1 MINTKEYILDLSMPE
16 KVSLFNELYS
26 ELSGYGTDGDTELA
40 HVNTFEVKLLK
51 SVGGSGTIN

>member
-16 KVSLFNELYS
+16 KVALFNELYS

-40 HVNTFEVKLLK
+40 HVKICRWIRN
-51 SVGGSGTIN
+51 N